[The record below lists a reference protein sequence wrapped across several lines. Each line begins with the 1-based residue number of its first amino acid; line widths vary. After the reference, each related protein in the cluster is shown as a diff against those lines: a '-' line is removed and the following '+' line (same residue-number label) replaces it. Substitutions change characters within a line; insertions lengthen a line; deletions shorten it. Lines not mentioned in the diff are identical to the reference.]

1 LSNGA
6 AAVVDAELMSEVDD
20 TGESFVVVGLSLIGA
35 AVSEGVDLDV
45 GARRYPLT
53 WKAQTSCTIV
63 VAVDQESAPTFCL
76 I

>member
-20 TGESFVVVGLSLIGA
+20 AGEPVVVVGLSLIGA
-35 AVSEGVDLDV
+35 AVIEGADLNV
-45 GARRYPLT
+45 GARRYPLM